1 MLRNKLSAQKS
12 RDKRKEE
19 FEQISK
25 ENEEL
30 KRMISE
36 KNEIIEQQNKIIA
49 SCDRC
54 SRKRNEITQTNGITS
69 KFKLTS
75 ALGVLCLIGV
85 IALCLF
91 GVNTQR
97 KDKRVLEEKE
107 NYFLAQDSEITRRKF
122 SSSEGN
128 NLLRNVGKN
137 LLANYVS
144 YINTTSSNEC
154 PYSNYK
160 APSFDNNINAL
171 TRNPFL
177 VEIGCKAIRNFHIL
191 E

>member
-75 ALGVLCLIGV
+75 ALGVLCLIGGS
-85 IALCLF
+85 L
-91 GVNTQR
+91 
-97 KDKRVLEEKE
+97 
-107 NYFLAQDSEITRRKF
+107 
-122 SSSEGN
+122 
-128 NLLRNVGKN
+128 
-137 LLANYVS
+137 YV
-144 YINTTSSNEC
+144 YL
-154 PYSNYK
+154 
-160 APSFDNNINAL
+160 AL
-171 TRNPFL
+171 TLKEKISEYLKRKK
-177 VEIGCKAIRNFHIL
+177 IIS
-191 E
+191 